1 MLIYRISGGND
12 VICIFS
18 DLELQEIISDILKMA
33 ECKEV
38 LEENSSSKILY
49 QKEKERTKNNHLKQ
63 KQGGISQRPWI
74 VSYE

>member
-1 MLIYRISGGND
+1 
-12 VICIFS
+12 
-18 DLELQEIISDILKMA
+18 MA

-49 QKEKERTKNNHLKQ
+49 QKEKEHTKNNHLKQ